1 MKKLEGLKSAK
12 NLEKIPPTIGL
23 NIAKIN
29 KSQGEF
35 IFWDVGGQRS
45 LRKIWGKYFS
55 ECNGV
60 VFLIDGCD
68 EDRFSEVREVIDSLY
83 TRKVL
88 DDAGLPKI
96 QKTGSA
102 IFDDDMESGGGA
114 DEDKSIYQILQ
125 ELPVL
130 FLLNKND
137 KPEFK
142 GEENIEYKLGL
153 KEINCMETKCI
164 PISALDL
171 NGVDSALSWIYKSI
185 PECVK
190 LSS

>member
-1 MKKLEGLKSAK
+1 M
-12 NLEKIPPTIGL
+12 
-23 NIAKIN
+23 
-29 KSQGEF
+29 
-35 IFWDVGGQRS
+35 
-45 LRKIWGKYFS
+45 
-55 ECNGV
+55 
-60 VFLIDGCD
+60 FLIDGCD

-137 KPEFK
+137 KSEF
-142 GEENIEYKLGL
+142 
-153 KEINCMETKCI
+153 
-164 PISALDL
+164 
-171 NGVDSALSWIYKSI
+171 
-185 PECVK
+185 
-190 LSS
+190 